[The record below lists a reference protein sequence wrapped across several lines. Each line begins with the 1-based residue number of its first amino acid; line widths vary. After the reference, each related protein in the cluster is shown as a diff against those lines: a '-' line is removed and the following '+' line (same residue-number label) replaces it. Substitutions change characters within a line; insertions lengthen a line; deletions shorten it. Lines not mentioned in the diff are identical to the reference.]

1 MMLSRVRTMLTDM
14 MGAHG
19 TQPAA
24 LQRRGHVVPARPDSA
39 PDETGVETLWPAAR
53 RALADRLWGEGFT
66 FPDGEQETLRLA
78 MPLTLNKETS
88 LMLVGAGAG
97 GPPCCIAAQLGAWVT
112 GFEAD
117 AGLEA
122 AAMDLSLRG
131 GFGRRAEII
140 PWSPLEPNF
149 SRRSFHHAMALE
161 ALPAQAPGP
170 VLNAIFR
177 ALRPGGKLVMVDLV
191 ADRPLDPNDEEIAAW
206 SNLAA
211 RPPIVPS
218 QRAIAGAL
226 ARLGFDVR
234 ITEDISLRQM
244 QHALRGWHT
253 MIRNM
258 HDQKPDP
265 ATAMLMV
272 HEAELWLRRINLM
285 RTKQIRLVRWHA
297 IRSTPPRVR
306 PTR

>member
-1 MMLSRVRTMLTDM
+1 MMLSRVRTMLTDL

-19 TQPAA
+19 AQPAA
-24 LQRRGHVVPARPDSA
+24 MPGRGQAEAAMPDMA
-39 PDETGVETLWPAAR
+39 PDEAGLVTLWPAAR
-53 RALADRLWGEGFT
+53 RALADRLWGDGFI

-88 LMLVGAGAG
+88 LMLVGAGSG
-97 GPPCCIAAQLGAWVT
+97 GPPCCIAGQLGAWVT

-117 AGLEA
+117 AGLLA
-122 AAMDLSLRG
+122 AAMDRSLRG
-131 GFGRRAEII
+131 GFGRRAEIM
-140 PWSPLEPNF
+140 PWTPLEPNF
-149 SRRSFHHAMALE
+149 ARRSFHHAMALE

-177 ALRPGGKLVMVDLV
+177 ALRPGGQLMMVELV
-191 ADRPLDPNDEEIAAW
+191 ADRPLDPKDEEIAAW
-206 SNLAA
+206 SRLAG
-211 RPPIVPS
+211 REPIVPS

-234 ITEDISLRQM
+234 ITEDISLRHM
-244 QHALRGWHT
+244 QHALRGWHSL
-253 MIRNM
+253 IRNM
-258 HDQKPDP
+258 SDQKPAP

-285 RTKQIRLVRWHA
+285 RTKRIRLVRWHA
-297 IRSTPPRVR
+297 IRSTPPG
-306 PTR
+306 